1 MPGTQHV
8 LGILGSSL
16 SRFLLMRWEYYLSC
30 CAAAFEKRR
39 RQGGPCQEQFG
50 AQGGERW
57 QQNATHVALFNAFA
71 KKQSNF
77 FHRMTRS
84 VLAWQ
89 DESLANGMD

>member
-1 MPGTQHV
+1 M
-8 LGILGSSL
+8 
-16 SRFLLMRWEYYLSC
+16 FWEYWDHPSQGSC
-30 CAAAFEKRR
+30 CS
-39 RQGGPCQEQFG
+39 GGNITFPVAQQPLKSEGDRVDLVG

-57 QQNATHVALFNAFA
+57 QQNATHMAWFNAFA

-84 VLAWQ
+84 LLAWQ